1 MFTAPA
7 LQAGASLPFRI
18 GAAMF
23 LVLRIML
30 VVGAIFWLSPLRDAG
45 DAVPAAVRGD
55 LDALGR
61 LARAW
66 STLSDE
72 DRALAAKALPTLAGA
87 VAQAAAE
94 AAAESAAAPAGAAA
108 EPAHHPAEPP
118 PRTPPGRR
126 AER

>member
-45 DAVPAAVRGD
+45 DAAPAAVRGD

-94 AAAESAAAPAGAAA
+94 SAGAAA